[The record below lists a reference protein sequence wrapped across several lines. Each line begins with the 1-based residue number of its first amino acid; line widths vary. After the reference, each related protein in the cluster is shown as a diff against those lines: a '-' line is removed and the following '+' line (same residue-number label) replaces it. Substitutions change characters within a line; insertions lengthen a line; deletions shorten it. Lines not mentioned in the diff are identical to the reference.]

1 MIEKCPECGIE
12 KTEENTGY
20 EKFGIV
26 LSTHN
31 GDIYPD
37 IRIYYCETVGIVTT
51 LITKNRRIK

>member
-37 IRIYYCETVGIVTT
+37 IRIYYCENCGHSYDIDYE
-51 LITKNRRIK
+51 K